1 MPSPIV
7 SLVYQVVTM
16 ETNEELEGRFQEKDE
31 SQRKRFQEKKINLLR
46 DQLYVCKIIGNLLK
60 HLLRPSFLAIA
71 TTVEVLVC
79 GANGAI

>member
-1 MPSPIV
+1 M
-7 SLVYQVVTM
+7 YQVVTM

-31 SQRKRFQEKKINLLR
+31 SQRKGFQEKINKFAFR
-46 DQLYVCKIIGNLLK
+46 SIICKIIGNLPK

>member
-31 SQRKRFQEKKINLLR
+31 SQRKRFQEKKNKFAFR
-46 DQLYVCKIIGNLLK
+46 SIICNIKGNLLK